1 MQDSRSKIQDR
12 MPNYTDLLQNIYTKY
27 HHAMKSKIYN
37 KLSLIIILLLSSG
50 FFYAQDNYAIQGVNI
65 IPMDEE
71 IVLTDQTVL
80 VKEGKIES
88 IGPVSEVKIPK
99 GYSVINAKNKYLVPG
114 FFDMHV
120 HFFQEQYS
128 NHLGTTEAEL
138 KLMLANGLTTVR
150 ILAGHPDYLT
160 ARENVRTKIWEGPQL
175 LVASPQL
182 VGAWPWP
189 AEFKNYEIV
198 NTPEKAAASVKAF
211 KSLGY
216 DAIKITF
223 MVNRECYDA
232 IVTTANE
239 LHMKVVGHVGP
250 KVKLPAALKAGQQ
263 IEHMDEFIEMLL
275 PDSSYNHGQCV
286 SDMNIWRKKAW
297 ATVPALDETKL
308 PALVQ
313 SVKDAGVYITPTN
326 YFFVSTFGENSVD
339 DKLRT
344 KPDFAFIP
352 KSLVE
357 ERWKAR
363 TSFAKLEI
371 PGQDREKY
379 IRIRRAM
386 VVELWKAGVPLMAGS
401 DSPEFFLVAGFAL
414 HNELEE
420 LVAAGL
426 SPFAALQA
434 ATTNPANYLG
444 VATDRGT
451 ISVGK
456 EADLVLLDKNP
467 LSDIKNSR
475 SVRGVFN
482 NGKYYDRALLD
493 EFLESAKR
501 KFMNH

>member
-1 MQDSRSKIQDR
+1 
-12 MPNYTDLLQNIYTKY
+12 
-27 HHAMKSKIYN
+27 MKKMFYN
-37 KLSLIIILLLSSG
+37 KFRLAFIILMLNAN
-50 FFYAQDNYAIQGVNI
+50 FFYSQGNYAIQGVNVL
-65 IPMDEE
+65 PMDEE

-80 VKEGKIES
+80 VKDGKIES

-128 NHLGTTEAEL
+128 NHLGTTESEL
-138 KLMLANGLTTVR
+138 KLMLANGLTTAR

-160 ARENVRTKIWEGPQL
+160 ARENVKTKKCEGPEL

-198 NTPEKAAASVKAF
+198 NTPEKAVAAVKAF
-211 KSLGY
+211 KGQSY

-232 IVTTANE
+232 IIATAKE
-239 LHMKVVGHVGP
+239 LHIKVVGHVGP

-263 IEHMDEFIEMLL
+263 IEHLDEFIDMLL
-275 PDSSYNHGQCV
+275 PDTSYNHGQCV
-286 SDMNIWRKKAW
+286 SDMNVWRKKAW
-297 ATVPALDETKL
+297 ATVPALDEAKL

-313 SVKDAGVYITPTN
+313 SVKDAGIYVTPTN
-326 YFFVSTFGENSVD
+326 YFFVSTFGENSAE
-339 DKLRT
+339 DKL
-344 KPDFAFIP
+344 KSKADFQFIP
-352 KSLVE
+352 KSLID
-357 ERWKAR
+357 ERWKAH

-371 PGQDREKY
+371 PEQDREKY

-386 VVELWKAGVPLMAGS
+386 VFELWKAGVPLMAGS

-420 LVAAGL
+420 LVASGL
-426 SPFAALQA
+426 SPFAALRA
-434 ATTNPANYLG
+434 ATANPANYLD
-444 VATDRGT
+444 VATIRGT
-451 ISVGK
+451 VSVGK

-467 LSDIKNSR
+467 LSDIKNTR
-475 SVRGVFN
+475 SIRGVFN
-482 NGKYYDRALLD
+482 DGKYYDRALLD

-501 KFMNH
+501 KFSNH